1 MSRSSWLVLAL
12 AALGLWASLVPQIT
26 YKSASTGDPSSQVL
40 IAWPGWG
47 VQQDLGSLSGTVGR
61 FQIWIAA
68 TSGSDVVTVH
78 ASLVD
83 ASTREVIRETTIDV
97 EPAYI
102 PVPRK
107 LTFPAYNA
115 LRGQRLLLQ
124 LQVAEFER
132 VSVVYRL
139 ASPRPGLANVM
150 LNGTP
155 DAGHG
160 PLAYVHEWTGSG
172 LRAALR
178 GEQSERIRFGLACG
192 FSGLAV
198 LGWLRVGSAVRRRF
212 SELGLARG
220 PDLLNHAENA
230 STRRARVLAR
240 PWYPWMAA
248 SIPVFHFLANNQL
261 HFTIS
266 DAAVALGVTLSCITV
281 GVIGVWLRLRDW
293 HRSSAVVTAV
303 AVVVFAYGHVENLL
317 GGHIDERAF
326 FAGAVVLAAVL
337 SILASDTR
345 ISRATIFLN
354 VTSSILLFF
363 SVVSLASGATVTA
376 ARSTTDDPMMLDRL
390 TDHLPPLNLD
400 QEHSYKPDIYHI
412 VLDAYSRNDSLKN
425 FDNKEFLSAL
435 ERRGFYVAGEAISNY
450 ATTIPSIVST
460 LNMGYVHDVMR
471 RNLGQ
476 GSDVIISH
484 GEYSALVA
492 ILKALGYAY
501 VHLESGTETTNE
513 APLADIFVEFTPSGV
528 LTCSNSIDIENS
540 VCGSSREGLSGI
552 RFSRELAQTTA
563 FKPVAGRFLQRGDTE
578 PYEYWSPRR
587 TLDMFEFLA
596 APLDLGVPKYTM
608 AHIVKPHDPATFD
621 RHGNY
626 ISGSSREDAF
636 RDDHDLSLPDAY
648 TGQLVYINKLTID
661 MIDSV
666 LEGYPQNLPI
676 IVITA
681 DHGRPSGDGSNYSVL
696 SAFHLPRGG
705 NSELYPAIS
714 LVNHFRLILDY
725 YFGLGLGLVEDRKL

>member
-1 MSRSSWLVLAL
+1 MR
-12 AALGLWASLVPQIT
+12 
-26 YKSASTGDPSSQVL
+26 
-40 IAWPGWG
+40 
-47 VQQDLGSLSGTVGR
+47 
-61 FQIWIAA
+61 
-68 TSGSDVVTVH
+68 

-102 PVPRK
+102 PAPRK
-107 LTFPAYNA
+107 LAFPAYNA
-115 LRGQRLLLQ
+115 RRGQRLLLQ

-139 ASPRPGLANVM
+139 AAPRPGLANVM
-150 LNGTP
+150 VNGTP
-155 DAGHG
+155 DAGEG
-160 PLAYVHEWTGSG
+160 PLAYLHEWTGSG

-178 GEQSERIRFGLACG
+178 GEQSERIRLGLASG

-198 LGWLRVGSAVRRRF
+198 LAWLPVGSAVRRRV
-212 SELGLARG
+212 SKLGLAIG
-220 PDLLNHAENA
+220 PDLLKHAED
-230 STRRARVLAR
+230 STTWRDRVLAR
-240 PWYPWMAA
+240 PWYPWLAA
-248 SIPVFHFLANNQL
+248 SIPVLHFLANNQL

-266 DAAVALGVTLSCITV
+266 DAAVALGVTLACTTLGVV
-281 GVIGVWLRLRDW
+281 GMWLRLRDW

-354 VTSSILLFF
+354 VTSSILLLFLM
-363 SVVSLASGATVTA
+363 VSLASGATVAA
-376 ARSTTDDPMMLDRL
+376 ARSTTEDTMMLDRL

-412 VLDAYSRNDSLKN
+412 VLDAYSRNDSLKD
-425 FDNKEFLSAL
+425 FDNRGFLRAL
-435 ERRGFYVAGEAISNY
+435 ERRGFYVAGEATSNY

-460 LNMGYVHDVMR
+460 LNMGYMHDVVR

-476 GSDVIISH
+476 QSGVIISH
-484 GEYSALVA
+484 GEYNALVA
-492 ILKALGYAY
+492 ILKSLGYAY
-501 VHLESGTETTNE
+501 VHLESGFEATNE
-513 APLADIFVEFTPSGV
+513 APLADLFVAFTPSGV
-528 LTCSNSIDIENS
+528 LTCNSSIDIDNS
-540 VCGSSREGLSGI
+540 VCGGPSEGLFGI

-563 FKPVAGRFLQRGDTE
+563 FKPIAGQFLQRGDTE
-578 PYEYWSPRR
+578 SYEYWSPRR
-587 TLDMFEFLA
+587 TLDMFDFLA

-608 AHIVKPHDPATFD
+608 AHIVKPHEPATFD

-626 ISGSSREDAF
+626 ISGSSREVGFTA
-636 RDDHDLSLPDAY
+636 DHDRGVPDAY
-648 TGQLVYINKLTID
+648 IGQLLYINKLTLN
-661 MIDSV
+661 MIDSI
-666 LEGYPQNLPI
+666 LESYAQSPPI

-681 DHGRPSGDGSNYSVL
+681 DHGRSTGDGRNYSVL
-696 SAFHLPRGG
+696 AAFHLPRGG
-705 NSELYPAIS
+705 NSVLYPSIS

-725 YFGLGLGLVEDRKL
+725 YFALGLGLVGDRTF